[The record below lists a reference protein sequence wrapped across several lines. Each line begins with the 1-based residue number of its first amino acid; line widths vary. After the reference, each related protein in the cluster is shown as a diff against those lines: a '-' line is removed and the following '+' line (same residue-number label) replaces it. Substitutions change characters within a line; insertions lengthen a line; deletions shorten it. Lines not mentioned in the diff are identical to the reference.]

1 MSNTF
6 KNFAQYQRIHELIQ
20 RRSAGTPDELAAKLG
35 KDKRTIQRYI
45 SDMKDMGFPIAL
57 CKWRK
62 TYYYTCYV
70 IFKITFKV
78 SDEDQSDNFK
88 ESDST

>member
-1 MSNTF
+1 MTNTF
-6 KNFAQYQRIHELIQ
+6 KDFSQYQRIHKLIQ
-20 RRSAGTPDELAAKLG
+20 RKSAGTPEELAAKLG

-62 TYYYTCYV
+62 TYYYDLSSHLRGCL
-70 IFKITFKV
+70 
-78 SDEDQSDNFK
+78 
-88 ESDST
+88 

>member
-1 MSNTF
+1 MTNTF
-6 KNFAQYQRIHELIQ
+6 KDFSQYQRIHKLIQ
-20 RRSAGTPDELAAKLG
+20 RKSAGTPEELASKLG

-62 TYYYTCYV
+62 TYYYTCHV
-70 IFKITFKV
+70 TFEIVFKV
-78 SDEDQSDNFK
+78 SEED
-88 ESDST
+88 